1 MMSLLPNGGTMG
13 RDSAPHQPDP
23 DPHDEAE
30 VEQDEGPIGG
40 EIHVAGGGVPQILRW
55 FAYLMY
61 VWAVVYLVVHPSV
74 PHREVIL
81 ISAALI
87 GAWLLFFALTK
98 RPPEL

>member
-1 MMSLLPNGGTMG
+1 MD
-13 RDSAPHQPDP
+13 RDSPPHQPGP
-23 DPHDEAE
+23 DSHDEAE

-40 EIHVAGGGVPQILRW
+40 EIDVAGGGAPQVLRW

-61 VWAVVYLVVHPSV
+61 VWGVVYLVVHPSV

-81 ISAALI
+81 IFASLI

-98 RPPEL
+98 RPSEL